1 MVEDVATI
9 TKRKDGAFYINYVCQ
24 AVDMDEDVATITK
37 AVEGLVVCTDFSL
50 EMMGVY
56 FAEVKFFIYSAKMK

>member
-1 MVEDVATI
+1 MRMLQLC
-9 TKRKDGAFYINYVCQ
+9 TKNKDTAFYLNYVCQ

-50 EMMGVY
+50 KMMGVY
-56 FAEVKFFIYSAKMK
+56 FAEVKFFIY

>member
-1 MVEDVATI
+1 
-9 TKRKDGAFYINYVCQ
+9 
-24 AVDMDEDVATITK
+24 MDEDVATITK

-56 FAEVKFFIYSAKMK
+56 FAEVKFFIYRGAKTLI